1 MRNPEDT
8 RDVVP
13 RFGSPPWIYITAV
26 SIAGATVLGL
36 SVTQLPL
43 MKGIVQHPM
52 FWVVTGMILVAE
64 VWPLATPGRAGSDSL
79 AISRT
84 LTLAALLYWGFA
96 IAVLLRVAAILLV
109 GLVRH
114 SPHRVAFNA
123 AQLSLSM
130 GAADLVLVLAHRSWQ
145 TRLTYIIPGNHT
157 LAVLALASLAYF
169 VVNFFLVTGA
179 IALSTRTR
187 LMSVVRAKLP
197 FQAAVH
203 VVLFST
209 VLLVVLAMHTRSA
222 TIVALLAFPL
232 AAVYF
237 SAAKSVQRDHQ
248 ANHDELTGL
257 LNRKLL
263 AKRGSEAL
271 ASAGAAGT
279 RAGFLLIDLDR
290 STGLKQVN
298 DTLGHAVGDRLLQTV
313 AHRLEH
319 SVRPGDV
326 VARLGGDEFAVLL
339 PSVKEAAAAREVA
352 SRLRAALAEPVR
364 LETMTFQVEAS
375 VGIAIYP
382 DDASGFDQLMQR
394 ADVAMY
400 LAKERSSG
408 IERYTPDA
416 DRNSAERLALAS
428 DLRTAVMRGEIELH
442 YQPKVRLADQKTIG
456 MEALARWP
464 HPRRGMLAAADFV
477 GLAEQS
483 HLISELTEQVLD
495 MALRQTALW
504 WADDMA
510 VQVCVNL
517 PARDLHSIH
526 LAEMVG
532 QALERHGLPP
542 DALRLDINEQVLAA
556 KPTQAAATVA
566 ELAALGVGISL
577 DDFGTGYSSLAQ
589 LTRLGISEV
598 KLDPALVSGLPH
610 CSEST
615 MTVKSLIRLAQSLG
629 IRSIGEGVETTGAA
643 AALRMIGCD
652 GAQGWHFAEPM
663 EASMATA
670 WLFEQLAPDSTS
682 SSGAGPPAAAAAE
695 PDGQVV
701 VGTHMRQAGRQPAQV
716 ADPPGQVAAEAYRG
730 PGQVGTEHVGAGNVA
745 AEQVGSGQV
754 GSGQVS
760 SGAALRLAQVLPGT

>member
-13 RFGSPPWIYITAV
+13 RFGSPPWIYLAAV
-26 SIAGATVLGL
+26 SAAGVAVLAL
-36 SVTQLPL
+36 SAWHLSGDLKALSSPA
-43 MKGIVQHPM
+43 M
-52 FWVVTGMILVAE
+52 FWVLAGMILVAE
-64 VWPLATPGRAGSDSL
+64 IWPLATPGRSGSDSP
-79 AISRT
+79 AISRAI
-84 LTLAALLYWGFA
+84 TLAVLLFWGFP
-96 IAVLLRVAAILLV
+96 IAVLLRVAAIVLV
-109 GLVRH
+109 GLARH

-123 AQLSLSM
+123 AQLTLSL
-130 GAADLVLVLAHRSWQ
+130 GAAALVLVADGKKLGPGTPVLPQDGTLLILLLA
-145 TRLTYIIPGNHT
+145 G
-157 LAVLALASLAYF
+157 LAYF
-169 VVNFFLVTGA
+169 IVNFFLVTWA
-179 IALSTRTR
+179 IALNTRTPLR
-187 LMSVVRAKLP
+187 SVVRAKLP
-197 FQAAVH
+197 FQAAMH
-203 VVLFST
+203 VVLFT
-209 VLLVVLAMHTRSA
+209 TALLVVLAMNTGSWRL
-222 TIVALLAFPL
+222 VALLACPL

-263 AKRGSEAL
+263 AKRGAEAL
-271 ASAGAAGT
+271 ASAGVAGT

-313 AHRLEH
+313 AHRIEH

-364 LETMTFQVEAS
+364 LEAMTFQVEAS

-400 LAKERSSG
+400 TAKERSSG

-442 YQPKVRLADQKTIG
+442 YQPKVRLTDQKTIG

-464 HPRRGMLAAADFV
+464 HPRRGLLAAADFV
-477 GLAEQS
+477 DLAEQS
-483 HLISELTEQVLD
+483 HLISELTEQVVD
-495 MALRQTALW
+495 MALRQTARW
-504 WADDMA
+504 WADDMP

-526 LAEMVG
+526 LTEMIS
-532 QALERHGLPP
+532 QALQRHGLPP
-542 DALRLDINEQVLAA
+542 DALRLDINEQVLAG
-556 KPTQAAATVA
+556 KPAQAAASVA
-566 ELAALGVGISL
+566 ELAALGIGVSL

-598 KLDPALVSGLPH
+598 KLDPALVTGLPD
-610 CSEST
+610 CPEKT
-615 MTVKSLIRLAQSLG
+615 MTVKSLVRLAQSLG
-629 IRSIGEGVETTGAA
+629 IRSIGEGVETMAA
-643 AALRMIGCD
+643 AVALRVIGCD
-652 GAQGWHFAEPM
+652 GAQGWHFARPM
-663 EASMATA
+663 EAAMATA
-670 WLFEQLAPDSTS
+670 WLAEQRAKDAAEQAKNDEPASDSS
-682 SSGAGPPAAAAAE
+682 QPPGVAVGPAA
-695 PDGQVV
+695 
-701 VGTHMRQAGRQPAQV
+701 QAGRHARQPV
-716 ADPPGQVAAEAYRG
+716 HPPGQVAAEAYRG
-730 PGQVGTEHVGAGNVA
+730 
-745 AEQVGSGQV
+745 AEQV
-754 GSGQVS
+754 
-760 SGAALRLAQVLPGT
+760 AARAAARLAQVLPGT

>member
-1 MRNPEDT
+1 MRNPDDT

-13 RFGSPPWIYITAV
+13 RIGSPPWIYMTAV
-26 SIAGATVLGL
+26 SIAGAAVVAVAGYFEHGMKD
-36 SVTQLPL
+36 VT
-43 MKGIVQHPM
+43 HNPM
-52 FWVVTGMILVAE
+52 FWVVAVMILVAE
-64 VWPLATPGRAGSDSL
+64 IWPVATPGRSGSDSP

-84 LTLAALLYWGFA
+84 ITLAVLFFWGFT
-96 IAVLLRVAAILLV
+96 IAVLVRAVAIVLV

-114 SPHRVAFNA
+114 APHRVAFNA
-123 AQLSLSM
+123 AQVSLSM
-130 GAADLVLVLAHRSWQ
+130 GAAELVLWTGKLSPRPLAPVIPDNHTLLLVLAA
-145 TRLTYIIPGNHT
+145 G
-157 LAVLALASLAYF
+157 LAYF
-169 VVNFFLVTGA
+169 VVNFFLVMGA
-179 IALSTRTR
+179 IALLTRTR
-187 LMSVVRAKLP
+187 LRSVVRAKLP

-203 VVLFST
+203 LVLFT
-209 VLLVVLAMHTRSA
+209 TALLVVLAMNTKSVA
-222 TIVALLAFPL
+222 LVALLACPL
-232 AAVYF
+232 AAVYY

-263 AKRGSEAL
+263 AKRGAEAL
-271 ASAGAAGT
+271 AKAGVAGT

-298 DTLGHAVGDRLLQTV
+298 DTLGHAVGDRLLQSV

-364 LETMTFQVEAS
+364 LEAMTFQVEAS

-416 DRNSAERLALAS
+416 DRNSAERLGLAS

-442 YQPKVRLADQKTIG
+442 YQPKVRLTDEKTIG
-456 MEALARWP
+456 MEALARWA
-464 HPRRGMLAAADFV
+464 HARRGMLTAADFV

-483 HLISELTEQVLD
+483 HLISELTEQVLE
-495 MALRQTALW
+495 MALAQTARW
-504 WADDMA
+504 WAEGMP
-510 VQVCVNL
+510 VQMCVNL

-526 LAEMVG
+526 LTEMIG
-532 QALERHGLPP
+532 KALQRHNLPP
-542 DALRLDINEQVLAA
+542 DALRLDINEQVLAG
-556 KPTQAAATVA
+556 KPAQAAATVTA
-566 ELAALGVGISL
+566 VAALGVGISL

-598 KLDPALVSGLPH
+598 KLDPALVSGLPN
-610 CSEST
+610 CAEKT
-615 MTVKSLIRLAQSLG
+615 MTVKSLVRLAQSLG
-629 IRSIGEGVETTGAA
+629 IRSIGEGVETNGTA
-643 AALRMIGCD
+643 AALRVIGCD
-652 GAQGWHFAEPM
+652 GAQGWHFARPM
-663 EASMATA
+663 NATMATA
-670 WLFEQLAPDSTS
+670 WLQEEQAKGTPVSDASE
-682 SSGAGPPAAAAAE
+682 PPEAAAGEA
-695 PDGQVV
+695 GQPGQGQHSRPAV
-701 VGTHMRQAGRQPAQV
+701 RQT
-716 ADPPGQVAAEAYRG
+716 GQVAAEAYRG
-730 PGQVGTEHVGAGNVA
+730 QHAGAPA
-745 AEQVGSGQV
+745 A
-754 GSGQVS
+754 
-760 SGAALRLAQVLPGT
+760 ARLAQVLPGT

>member
-1 MRNPEDT
+1 MRNPDDT

-13 RFGSPPWIYITAV
+13 RFGSPPWMYMTAV
-26 SIAGATVLGL
+26 SIVGAGVIAL
-36 SVTQLPL
+36 SGFYGRSLNDVV
-43 MKGIVQHPM
+43 GSPM
-52 FWVVTGMILVAE
+52 FWVVAVMILVAE
-64 VWPLATPGRAGSDSL
+64 IWPVATPGRSGSDSP

-84 LTLAALLYWGFA
+84 ITLAVLLFWGFT
-96 IAVLLRVAAILLV
+96 IAVLLRAAAIVLV

-123 AQLSLSM
+123 AQVSLSL
-130 GAADLVLVLAHRSWQ
+130 GAAELVLRASGLSPTAPV
-145 TRLTYIIPGNHT
+145 IPDDST
-157 LAVLALASLAYF
+157 LAVVLAAGLAYF
-169 VVNFFLVTGA
+169 VVNFFLVMGA
-179 IALSTRTR
+179 IAMLTRTPLR
-187 LMSVVRAKLP
+187 SVVRAKLP

-203 VVLFST
+203 LVLFT
-209 VLLVVLAMHTRSA
+209 TALLVVLAMNTKSVPL
-222 TIVALLAFPL
+222 VALLACPL

-263 AKRGSEAL
+263 AKRGAEAL
-271 ASAGAAGT
+271 AAAGMADT

-298 DTLGHAVGDRLLQTV
+298 DTLGHAVGDRLLQSV

-364 LETMTFQVEAS
+364 LEAMTFQVEAS

-428 DLRTAVMRGEIELH
+428 DLRTAIMRGEIELH
-442 YQPKVRLADQKTIG
+442 YQPKVRLSDEKTIG
-456 MEALARWP
+456 MEALARWA
-464 HPRRGMLAAADFV
+464 HPGRGMLAAAEFV

-483 HLISELTEQVLD
+483 HLISELTEQVLE
-495 MALRQTALW
+495 MALAQTARW
-504 WADDMA
+504 WAAGMP
-510 VQVCVNL
+510 VQMCVNL

-526 LAEMVG
+526 LTEIIG
-532 QALERHGLPP
+532 QALQRHDLPP
-542 DALRLDINEQVLAA
+542 DALRLDISEQVLAG
-556 KPTQAAATVA
+556 KPAQAAATVTA
-566 ELAALGVGISL
+566 LAALGVGISL

-598 KLDPALVSGLPH
+598 KLDPVLVSGLPA
-610 CSEST
+610 CSEKT
-615 MTVKSLIRLAQSLG
+615 MTVKSLVRLAQSLG
-629 IRSIGEGVETTGAA
+629 IRSIGEGVETTGTA
-643 AALRMIGCD
+643 AALRVVGCD
-652 GAQGWHFAEPM
+652 GAQGWHFARPM
-663 EASMATA
+663 NATMATA
-670 WLFEQLAPDSTS
+670 WLEDEQAKSTPMS
-682 SSGAGPPAAAAAE
+682 DASQPPGAAADA
-695 PDGQVV
+695 GQPGHGRHARPPV
-701 VGTHMRQAGRQPAQV
+701 RQ
-716 ADPPGQVAAEAYRG
+716 PGQVAAEAYRG
-730 PGQVGTEHVGAGNVA
+730 QQAR
-745 AEQVGSGQV
+745 
-754 GSGQVS
+754 
-760 SGAALRLAQVLPGT
+760 GAAAARLAHVVPGT